1 MPSSPRWAAH
11 SSIHLAANSE
21 SASSRG
27 MKLAA
32 KALRRPA
39 VLVPVICSVG
49 ISSTPMSARPAT
61 MFSSRISSRTVG

>member
-11 SSIHLAANSE
+11 SSFHLKANSE
-21 SASSRG
+21 SGSSRG

-39 VLVPVICSVG
+39 VLVPVTCSVG
-49 ISSTPMSARPAT
+49 ISMTPMSTRPAT
-61 MFSSRISSRTVG
+61 MASSRISSSTWG